1 MDKDQEQRLTELV
14 HAIDRVIGQYTSEL
28 EPHHIAGVLLSR
40 VTLLLADDPETGK
53 GLVRYVWEKLDEIEQ
68 NNPGN
73 ML

>member
-1 MDKDQEQRLTELV
+1 MDKEQEQRLTELV
-14 HAIDRVIGQYTSEL
+14 HAIDRVIGQYTSEFA
-28 EPHHIAGVLLSR
+28 PHNIAGVLLSR

>member
-1 MDKDQEQRLTELV
+1 MDKEQEERLEGMVRAL
-14 HAIDRVIGQYTSEL
+14 DNVINMYTSEFL
-28 EPHHIAGVLLSR
+28 PHQIAGVLLSR

-53 GLVRYVWEKLDEIEQ
+53 GLLRYVWEKLDEIEQ